1 MSFQIWKANTGL
13 QRGFF
18 DMCTSFFFL
27 LLSHSLL
34 YVILIL
40 SSYCFKYSLK
50 IVIFFNFFCVYL
62 SCFNSSS
69 SSPLH
74 SSRESMPFSKNCMH
88 NEMGFSLKSDIL
100 ILSYFF
106 IHWYPIALTQ
116 WSSREELCISE
127 CRYNAKLKWIL
138 DFYYPPTKCLNFHA
152 IFTLN

>member
-1 MSFQIWKANTGL
+1 
-13 QRGFF
+13 
-18 DMCTSFFFL
+18 MCTSFFFL

-106 IHWYPIALTQ
+106 YPLISNCTH
-116 WSSREELCISE
+116 SMELEGRIMHIRMSLQCQIEMNLGFLLST
-127 CRYNAKLKWIL
+127 N
-138 DFYYPPTKCLNFHA
+138 
-152 IFTLN
+152 